1 VDRPHILALI
11 PLPDA
16 TREALEAHYT
26 LHYAPQGPQDAE
38 YSKSPLAH
46 IAGVVTNGTTGLSGA
61 HIAQLPALRIV
72 CAFGV
77 GHENVDTA
85 AAQARGIVV
94 ANAPN
99 TNGETVADHA
109 LGFLLAL
116 SRGYGALTRAV
127 QQGGWASSRAARPTL
142 HGATLGII
150 GMGRVGQAIARRG
163 VGFAMQVTY
172 FDRNERSELPYRYVA
187 NLMQLARESDYLV
200 AACPGGAATYHLV
213 DSNVLG
219 ALGPS
224 GFFVNVARGSVVH
237 TDALVQA
244 LQTGAIAGAGLD
256 VLESEPDVPEAL
268 RTLSNV
274 LITPHVAGRSPAAQA
289 AQTDALLAS
298 LAAFFAGRMPASVVP
313 PA

>member
-1 VDRPHILALI
+1 VKAHVLALI
-11 PLPDA
+11 PLPPA
-16 TREALEAHYT
+16 TREALAAHYT
-26 LHYAPQGPQDAE
+26 LHYAPEGPGSAAYRDA
-38 YSKSPLAH
+38 PLAQV
-46 IAGVVTNGTTGLSGA
+46 AAVATNGTTGLGA
-61 HIAQLPALRIV
+61 AQMAQMPGLRIV

-77 GHENVDTA
+77 GYENVDMA

-116 SRGYGALTRAV
+116 SRGYGALTQAV
-127 QQGGWASSRAARPTL
+127 QQGGWAGARAARPTL

-163 VGFAMQVTY
+163 LGFAMQVKY
-172 FDRNERSELPYRYVA
+172 FNRSERAELPYGYVS

-200 AACPGGAATYHLV
+200 AACPGGASTYHIV
-213 DSNVLG
+213 DGNVLG
-219 ALGPS
+219 ALGPA

-237 TDALVQA
+237 TEALVQA
-244 LQTGAIAGAGLD
+244 LQSGAIAGAGLD
-256 VLESEPDVPEAL
+256 VLESEPELPEGL
-268 RTLSNV
+268 RTLPNV

-289 AQTDALLAS
+289 AQTEALLAS
-298 LAAFFAGRMPASVVP
+298 LAEFFAGRMPASVVS
-313 PA
+313 AA